1 MSPSNDMVVNWK
13 ILFFVSIGI
22 MSVSIILYFI
32 CSFVENYRHS
42 RDPMLLEIKEKLKNV
57 HPIVETLKFFEGNKS
72 YTINKERIYLCLK
85 DENGSYYDPNMLM
98 YVALHEL
105 SHVLC
110 DEIGH
115 TKKFHSIFHDVL
127 EEATRKQIYDP
138 SKPIIQN
145 YCEY

>member
-1 MSPSNDMVVNWK
+1 MSPSHEMVVNWK
-13 ILFFVSIGI
+13 ILFFVSVGMMTI
-22 MSVSIILYFI
+22 SIIVYCVFT
-32 CSFVENYRHS
+32 FVENYRHS

-57 HPIVETLKFFEGNKS
+57 HPVVETLKFFEGNKS
-72 YTINKERIYLCLK
+72 YTINKEKIYLCLK
-85 DENGSYYDPNMLM
+85 DEHGAYYDQNMLM

-127 EEATRKQIYDP
+127 QEAARKKIYDP
-138 SKPIIQN
+138 SKPILQN